1 MKRHFVAMMML
12 GVFCAPAL
20 QAQNAAPSMS
30 NAIKQQYN
38 EIKNNLLKAA
48 DKMPESAY
56 SFQPIKE
63 ERTFGGWVAHVAD
76 THMNICSRIAGAQKN
91 INAASKTS
99 KADLVAALK
108 ESFDTCDALYNG
120 LTDANASEPVPMFR
134 GQQSGEDAGVRDE
147 RQRTVRVGVLVQ
159 DGVGAQTVERR
170 RLDLR
175 VPIRRKVIGAE
186 GVDGDED
193 DRRVS
198 RDAVR
203 SAAPP
208 SHERDQCD
216 ERKPLHH
223 SQH

>member
-20 QAQNAAPSMS
+20 QAQNAPPSMS

-134 GQQSGEDAGVRDE
+134 GQQSR
-147 RQRTVRVGVLVQ
+147 L
-159 DGVGAQTVERR
+159 GALAFNVIHDNECYGSMAVYM
-170 RLDLR
+170 RLKGI
-175 VPIRRKVIGAE
+175 V
-186 GVDGDED
+186 
-193 DRRVS
+193 
-198 RDAVR
+198 
-203 SAAPP
+203 PP
-208 SHERDQCD
+208 SSEGAGAR
-216 ERKPLHH
+216 
-223 SQH
+223 